1 LLNKDDLGVWT
12 APLDNHR
19 LAEMEFY
26 LVDELECDL
35 TVFHPYRSLVTL
47 VGKETEEVTA
57 RDTMA
62 EGTAMPTALHGGGQ
76 DMEIDGIKGESG
88 ERYWG
93 TGMGKLL
100 LDDKTLQLAWWDLI
114 QSFITYI
121 SLKESS
127 FAGSS

>member
-1 LLNKDDLGVWT
+1 MWT

-47 VGKETEEVTA
+47 VGKETEEATA
-57 RDTMA
+57 RDIIA
-62 EGTAMPTALHGGGQ
+62 EGTTTLHSGGQ
-76 DMEIDGIKGESG
+76 DMEIDGGKDESG

-93 TGMGKLL
+93 TGVGKLL
-100 LDDKTLQLAWWDLI
+100 LDDKTLQLAW
-114 QSFITYI
+114 
-121 SLKESS
+121 
-127 FAGSS
+127 